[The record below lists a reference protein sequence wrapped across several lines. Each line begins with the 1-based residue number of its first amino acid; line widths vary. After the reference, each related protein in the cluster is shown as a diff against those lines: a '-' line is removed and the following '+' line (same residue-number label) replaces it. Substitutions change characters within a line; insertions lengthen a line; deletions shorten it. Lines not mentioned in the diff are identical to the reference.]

1 MAEGGHKM
9 SCKITPRQVGD
20 VTILDC
26 EGRITLGEGS
36 VTFREAIQICVYG
49 KALDYNELTRPKRQL
64 ARVLLHLGNVHYM
77 DSSGLGELIYGYAE
91 VSNAGG
97 SLKLLCLREKILNM
111 LLITKLD
118 SIFQIFDDE
127 EKAVR
132 SFH

>member
-1 MAEGGHKM
+1 
-9 SCKITPRQVGD
+9 
-20 VTILDC
+20 
-26 EGRITLGEGS
+26 
-36 VTFREAIQICVYG
+36 
-49 KALDYNELTRPKRQL
+49 
-64 ARVLLHLGNVHYM
+64 M